1 MGGLV
6 LVRTA
11 LRRYAARRDDLSDIR
26 QLEGLGASAGGASG
40 QPYVTFELGALLD
53 PQDAGALR
61 RPQAL
66 VVPLRRR
73 NVALLVERVEE
84 FLEQPDVR
92 PLPALLRGRL
102 REPWATGVLL
112 LGDDLV
118 VQLDLRAVARTA
130 LTRDTRRGKPS
141 AED

>member
-11 LRRYAARRDDLSDIR
+11 LRRYAVRREDVSDIR
-26 QLEGLGASAGGASG
+26 LLDGPGAPPADASG
-40 QPYVTFELGALLD
+40 RPYVVFELGALLD
-53 PQDAGALR
+53 PQDTEALR

-84 FLEQPDVR
+84 FLERPDVR
-92 PLPALLRGRL
+92 PLPALVRGLL
-102 REPWATGVLL
+102 REPWVVGVLL
-112 LGDDLV
+112 VDDDLV
-118 VQLDLRAVARTA
+118 LQLDLRALARTA
-130 LTRDTRRGKPS
+130 LTRETRRGKPS
-141 AED
+141 EEE